1 MNTDEDLCT
10 TVSFFKALKR
20 QTVASIPD
28 AADGVNYPAALS
40 VTALTPAIEYLHAFP
55 WKKTSFNCEYHS
67 SNHRF
72 SSIVLNMKN
81 PQVKNF
87 AFKSSLGENLKSA
100 QIKDKKKKKNGSLSP
115 QDTPTFIREIKYGII
130 FGTKRLKTFSFFP
143 LWYPILTKHSRH
155 QLSTDVPQ
163 QTERVSGF

>member
-100 QIKDKKKKKNGSLSP
+100 QIKDKNKKKW
-115 QDTPTFIREIKYGII
+115 F
-130 FGTKRLKTFSFFP
+130 TFS
-143 LWYPILTKHSRH
+143 SRH
-155 QLSTDVPQ
+155 SYLHKGDKIRYNIWDKKVENLLFSPPLVSHTD
-163 QTERVSGF
+163 QTQ